1 MGRRFE
7 SCRARFVF
15 GVLISLQAPQ
25 ITANQP
31 TPWAGIEE
39 RINIYATMLWVA
51 VLATGL
57 LRGQGKRP

>member
-1 MGRRFE
+1 
-7 SCRARFVF
+7 VF

-25 ITANQP
+25 ITANRP
-31 TPWAGIEE
+31 TSRSGIYE